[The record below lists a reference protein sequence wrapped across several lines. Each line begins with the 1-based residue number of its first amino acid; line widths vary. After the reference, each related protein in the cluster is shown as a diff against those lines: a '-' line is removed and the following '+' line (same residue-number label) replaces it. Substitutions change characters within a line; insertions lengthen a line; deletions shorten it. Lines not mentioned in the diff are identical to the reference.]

1 MEPNA
6 LLKTAGE
13 ILAQTLALSREISTR
28 AMAPPTGLGVRC
40 TSDLWTTHDT
50 CIDELRSNILGL
62 VQSLGAL
69 LEGPHG
75 FLHEYVS
82 TNWEYGALYTL
93 LEYDVLERIPLDG
106 SAISVDRIAP
116 ETPLPADKLLRICRL
131 VATTGILREPE
142 EGLFTHTAISET
154 LVRDKGYRS
163 FIRFQLFETRAASVH
178 LADSL
183 SKWNPFWTGQSAFE
197 YA

>member
-6 LLKTAGE
+6 LVKTAGE
-13 ILAQTLALSREISTR
+13 ILAQTLALSREMSTR
-28 AMAPPTGLGVRC
+28 AMAPPTGLEVGC
-40 TSDLWTTHDT
+40 TSDIWATHDT

-62 VQSLGAL
+62 VQSLEIL

-82 TNWEYGALYTL
+82 TNWEFGALYTL
-93 LEYDVLERIPLDG
+93 LEYDVLEKIPLDG
-106 SAISVDRIAP
+106 SSISVDSIAP
-116 ETPLPADKLLRICRL
+116 GTPLPPDKLLRICRL
-131 VATTGILREPE
+131 VATAGILREPK
-142 EGLFTHTAISET
+142 EGMLAHTAISET
-154 LVRDKGYRS
+154 LVMDRGYRS